1 TALFAARAS
10 NAVPPAPVPPWRRN
24 ADFWLIPAVQ
34 VAALLAIAAAV
45 AVFVSRAFLRPLAAM
60 IDGMR
65 QIESGN
71 LDIRLPTSRV
81 VEVAEVAAAFGA
93 MADALRGSLERQD
106 ELEQERR
113 MTISAVIHDLRTPLF
128 ALRGYL
134 EGLAAGI
141 ADSPEKAARYLQLS
155 RDKADALD
163 RLVTDLFAYA
173 RTEYL
178 EEAPRRERLDLSDL
192 LTRTVEGMQPRADA
206 KGVRLRLTGADAPC
220 WAAGDPHLLTRA
232 VENLLDNAVRY
243 TPPAGEIAVDCECAG
258 DDVRFSVRDDGPGI
272 PPADL
277 PHIFTPLYRGESSR
291 NRRTGGAG
299 LGLAI
304 ARRLLRAHGGDL
316 TAANAASGGAL
327 FQARLPGLAGPLAET
342 VSPPTAVVAPALG

>member
-1 TALFAARAS
+1 MKALSIRAWFLLLLLAMVATPILAAALAIALRPPLPPARPVPALRLEPALAAAVRDNVARWADPAWQRSLAPMLAAADADVVLLDPSGRVVYRSDESGAETNTTTGAIGGVPADLAARPAAALVVSSSAGAATAVFAAHPAAS
-10 NAVPPAPVPPWRRN
+10 EPPAPEPPWRRN
-24 ADFWLIPAVQ
+24 PDFWLIPAVQ
-34 VAALLAIAAAV
+34 VAALLTIAAAV
-45 AVFVSRAFLRPLAAM
+45 ALFVSRAFLRPLATM

-81 VEVAEVAAAFGA
+81 AEVAEVAAAFGA
-93 MADALRGSLERQD
+93 MADALRDSLERQD

-206 KGVRLRLTGADAPC
+206 KGVRLRLTGADA
-220 WAAGDPHLLTRA
+220 
-232 VENLLDNAVRY
+232 
-243 TPPAGEIAVDCECAG
+243 
-258 DDVRFSVRDDGPGI
+258 
-272 PPADL
+272 
-277 PHIFTPLYRGESSR
+277 
-291 NRRTGGAG
+291 
-299 LGLAI
+299 
-304 ARRLLRAHGGDL
+304 
-316 TAANAASGGAL
+316 
-327 FQARLPGLAGPLAET
+327 
-342 VSPPTAVVAPALG
+342 